1 VPKSRRKKRPSSAPG
16 PLRGAGPIEYEL
28 DLHGERVLD
37 AMPRIEQHIRRNH
50 AAAQPWVHIVHG
62 RGTGALR
69 SAVQDFLK
77 KHKLVGRY
85 YFAPPTTGGDGVTI
99 AELEYGQ
106 SRSTRREIDGRGGP
120 VDTNE

>member
-1 VPKSRRKKRPSSAPG
+1 MH
-16 PLRGAGPIEYEL
+16 GAGPIEYEL

-37 AMPRIEQHIRRNH
+37 SMPRIEAHIRRNH
-50 AAAQPWVHIVHG
+50 AVGQPWVHIIHG
-62 RGTGALR
+62 RGTGILR

-85 YFAPPTTGGDGVTI
+85 YFAPPSTGGDGVTI

-106 SRSTRREIDGRGGP
+106 QRSPRREIDSRGGP
-120 VDTNE
+120 LAVNE